1 MRYGAYLNYRSHM
14 KAVVLHH
21 SLNKP
26 GGEASLAIHTIES
39 LHDIGYDVDLVTIQ
53 KPDFKM
59 IARIY
64 GRIPPL
70 KNIKCLL
77 PFKVNYFGIYQRLL
91 MAAPKP
97 SYFANAHII
106 INTNGDSLPLKIP
119 RTAICMLYVHFPIS
133 LLSSQNNKY
142 NRSKLWNAYFKPYQS
157 MASAFTKKA
166 LTRSNIV
173 IANSLFT
180 REALIKAYPE
190 IEAHVLYPPVDIER
204 FTTAYHS
211 NPRGRKVLA
220 ISRFSP
226 EKQINRILNLAKRL
240 DDDINFQV
248 VGSVAPA
255 NWPYF
260 NSINKSINEQGLRH
274 KIKLI
279 PNATNKELIEVMSS
293 CNTYFHTMEGEHFG
307 VSIIEA
313 MAAGL
318 TPIVPSYGGCS
329 EIVSS
334 QCQYDTVEEAA
345 EKITAAIYRN
355 SRHTRE
361 YFRNL
366 AQQFSLPQ
374 FTKRLH
380 RFIQHRVDSIK

>member
-1 MRYGAYLNYRSHM
+1 M
-14 KAVVLHH
+14 KAIVLHH
-21 SLNKP
+21 NLNKP

-39 LHDIGYDVDLVTIQ
+39 LHEIGYDVDLVTTQ
-53 KPDFKM
+53 KPDFAM
-59 IARIY
+59 IARVY
-64 GRIPPL
+64 GRTPLL
-70 KNIKCLL
+70 KNIRCLL
-77 PFKVNYFGIYQRLL
+77 PFKFNYFGIYQRLL
-91 MAAPKP
+91 MAASKP
-97 SYFANAHII
+97 SYFDDADVI
-106 INTNGDSLPLKIP
+106 INTNGDSLPYKIP
-119 RTAICMLYVHFPIS
+119 HRTICMLYVHFPIS

-142 NRSKLWNAYFKPYQS
+142 NRSQLWNTYFKPYQAI
-157 MASAFTKKA
+157 ASALTKRA

-180 REALIKAYPE
+180 REALIRAYPE
-190 IEAHVLYPPVDIER
+190 IEADVLYPPVDIER
-204 FTTAYHS
+204 FTPAYHS
-211 NPRGRKVLA
+211 KSRGRKVLA
-220 ISRFSP
+220 ISRFSS
-226 EKQINRILNLAKRL
+226 EKQIYKILNLAKML

-260 NSINKSINEQGLRH
+260 KSINKSINEQGLQH
-274 KIKLI
+274 KVKLV
-279 PNATNKELIEVMSS
+279 PNATNEELIGVMSS

-307 VSIIEA
+307 ISIIEA

-318 TPIVPSYGGCS
+318 TPIVPSCGGCS

-334 QCQYDTVEEAA
+334 QYQYNTIKEGA
-345 EKITAAIYRN
+345 EKISAATYKN
-355 SRHTRE
+355 NPYTRE

-380 RFIQHRVDSIK
+380 RFIQHKVESIK